1 MIPEFINVSGSPWAL
16 LPPGI
21 HDTTLDEFFLRFV
34 SNARRESLFDGLLN
48 GIKNL
53 FEAGCRQIYIDGS
66 YVTAKPLP
74 NDYEISWDVKFV
86 DPSLLDPVFF
96 DLENERKNQKN
107 KFYGEY
113 FPTIMTEGNSGK
125 PFLDFFQTDR
135 ETGAKK
141 GIIRLEN
148 YLKKGGRNDN

>member
-1 MIPEFINVSGSPWAL
+1 MIPDFIIVQGSPWAL
-16 LPPGI
+16 LPPGV

-34 SNARRESLFDGLLN
+34 TNARRESLFDGLLN
-48 GIKNL
+48 GMKSL
-53 FEAGCRQIYIDGS
+53 FEAGCPQIFVDGS

-74 NDYEISWDVKFV
+74 NDYEVCWDVRFV
-86 DPSLLDPVFF
+86 NPDLLDPIFF
-96 DLENERKNQKN
+96 DLEDERDNQKV

-125 PFLDFFQTDR
+125 PFLEFFQTDR

-141 GIIRLEN
+141 GIIRIEN
-148 YLKKGGRNDN
+148 YIKKGRKNDK